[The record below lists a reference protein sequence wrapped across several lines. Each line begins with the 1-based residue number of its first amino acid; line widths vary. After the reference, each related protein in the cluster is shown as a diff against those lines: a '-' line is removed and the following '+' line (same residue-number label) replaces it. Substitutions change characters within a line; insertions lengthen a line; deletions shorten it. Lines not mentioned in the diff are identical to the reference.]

1 MPIVARPLRFA
12 CLLSC
17 TLGFYLVAIAHSEET
32 AKRFTPAEPSTAQ
45 ELYGQTIR
53 DSNPLAPMDERAGFH
68 VPDGFQIEL
77 IASEPLI
84 SKPMNMAF
92 DSVGRLWITQ
102 STQYPFPAK
111 VGERGTDAIVI
122 LEDNDH
128 NGTFEKSHVFADGL
142 NIPIG
147 MLPFGDGALCFSIP
161 DLLYLRDTDNDG
173 VCDRREVVLGPFDTT
188 RDTHGMVNS
197 LRMGEDGWVYACHG
211 FNNQSRIQGSD
222 GHAISLTSG
231 NVFRFRPDGS
241 RVELFSQG
249 QVNPFGLARDRWG
262 FWYAADCHSKPISQL
277 ILGGCHPSFGR
288 PDDGLGFVPPM
299 MDHLHGSTAIA
310 GLVHTKDSRF
320 PIAFQDNFLS
330 GNVMTCRINRNRIE
344 YQGATAKAVA
354 LPDLLT
360 SDDPWFRPVDLQF
373 GPDGHLYIADFYNKV
388 IGHYEVPLDHPGRD
402 RTSGRIWRIKWT
414 GDKETLVPEPSQE
427 MARDAIK
434 PTIDQLDA
442 TKPLEA
448 KKVLARWIRWLEND
462 ISSQGM
468 SYTEREQLL
477 RFGDALDLNT
487 EHPLTTEHNSMLLQS
502 LAELISSQYAV
513 ARNPSIATAPVDA
526 VTQERAVTQNSA
538 VTPEWLVRQTS
549 RIDSAR
555 DPVLM
560 QSVLIALRRTLLE
573 LRSRD
578 TRGFEAL
585 IDRIVG
591 GVKDP
596 KDGRAFSI
604 DAADVRALTRVLL
617 AMNDPTST
625 GGVLTLVEKQ
635 AANRESTADQKRIV
649 EELTIRLADV
659 VEDSEID
666 RLVALLE
673 SSSIDFHSMADQFLR
688 IAQRQQQQRGKV
700 LGNLKIRGQTM
711 IAKLSEEWLAN
722 TAKVGDANSVALIGF
737 MGVSAKKE
745 ERRDWGVEKRMLSKP
760 LSKKTEPGKFFSSM
774 TLGETYAGTWMS
786 APFVAPSKL
795 SFYVVGHNGLPSAPD
810 HNKNYVCLVSLDET
824 GSVIDE
830 IARALPPRS
839 DVAKFIEWDLAD
851 HRGEDQHSQD
861 HRGQSVQLQVVDGDS
876 ASSYAWIGFGECS
889 LMGLTPS
896 PLRNEWQRIVSFAE
910 CFGWPDDASLS
921 TSVSKLLNS
930 DLADWSSRLQLNKQR
945 YKNECGVAI
954 ELIEF
959 ATERHWMD
967 LVSDLGGG
975 FRTSDAWNWGSLS
988 QGKILSLAT
997 AMCKRCSYQDQERLV
1012 IRLSKHRESTEL
1024 MGHLCMNGALSRD
1037 SLRALPSNFWES
1049 LPSDGSVMLVSL
1061 RPEAVTP
1068 SARQS
1073 VVESKATAIVALKPD
1088 LQTGAK
1094 LFAERCALCHKL
1106 GDQGKVIGPQ
1116 LEGVGSRGI
1125 ARLCEDILWPDR
1137 NVDEAFRITLLTLEN
1152 GESLSGLVTERTA
1165 DSLLFTDQT
1174 GKQRRILVAEIEQ
1187 EKQSKLSLMPG
1198 NFEETMTNDELAA
1211 LIGFLRKQAGIK
1223 ATH

>member
-1 MPIVARPLRFA
+1 MHLVASQLRFA

-17 TLGFYLVAIAHSEET
+17 TLGFYFVAIARSDDT
-32 AKRFTPAEPSTAQ
+32 AEGFTPAEPTTAK
-45 ELYGQTIR
+45 ELFGQTIR
-53 DSNPLAPMDERAGFH
+53 ASNQRAPLDELEGFH
-68 VPDGFQIEL
+68 VPEGFQIEL
-77 IASEPLI
+77 IAAEPLI

-92 DSVGRLWITQ
+92 DSAGRLWLTQ

-111 VGERGTDAIVI
+111 EGETGTDAIVI
-122 LEDNDH
+122 LEDTDH

-161 DLLYLRDTDNDG
+161 NLLYLRDTDNDG
-173 VCDRREVVLGPFDTT
+173 VCDRREVVLGPFDTP

-211 FNNQSRIQGSD
+211 FNNQSRIQGTD
-222 GHAISLTSG
+222 GHAISMTSG

-320 PIAFQDNFLS
+320 PIPFQDNFLS

-344 YQGATAKAVA
+344 YHGATAKAVA

-402 RTSGRIWRIKWT
+402 RTSGRIWRLKWT
-414 GDKETLVPEPSQE
+414 GDKKTLVPEPSRE
-427 MARDAIK
+427 IVRDANK

-442 TKPLEA
+442 AKPMEA
-448 KKVLARWIRWLEND
+448 KKVLARWISWLEND

-468 SYTEREQLL
+468 SYTERDQLL
-477 RFGDALDLNT
+477 RFGDALDL
-487 EHPLTTEHNSMLLQS
+487 TTEHHRMLLQS
-502 LAELISSQYAV
+502 LAEIISSPYAGSS
-513 ARNPSIATAPVDA
+513 NPSIATVPADA
-526 VTQERAVTQNSA
+526 AAQKSA
-538 VTPEWLVRQTS
+538 LTPDWLVRQTS

-560 QSVLIALRRTLLE
+560 QSVLIALRSTLLE
-573 LRSRD
+573 LRTRD
-578 TRGFEAL
+578 TLGFEAL

-591 GVKDP
+591 GLKEP
-596 KDGRAFSI
+596 KNGSAFSI
-604 DAADVRALTRVLL
+604 DAAEVRAVTRVLL

-625 GGVLTLVEKQ
+625 SGVLTLVEKQ
-635 AANRESTADQKRIV
+635 AASRESTADQKRIV
-649 EELTIRLADV
+649 EELTMRLADV
-659 VEDSEID
+659 VDDSKID
-666 RLVALLE
+666 RLVSLME
-673 SSSIDFHSMADQFLR
+673 SSSNNFHSTADQFLR

-700 LGNLKIRGQTM
+700 LGNLKIRGQSM
-711 IAKLSEEWLAN
+711 LAKLSDEWLAN
-722 TAKVGDANSVALIGF
+722 AAISTNAAKVGEANSVALIGT
-737 MGVSAKKE
+737 MAVSEKKE
-745 ERRDWGVEKRMLSKP
+745 ERREWGVENRMLSMP
-760 LSKKTEPGKFFSSM
+760 TNKKAEPGRFFSSL
-774 TLGETYAGTWMS
+774 TLGETYTGTWTS
-786 APFVAPSKL
+786 APFIAPNKL
-795 SFYVVGHNGLPSAPD
+795 RFYVVGHNGLPSTPD
-810 HNKNYVCLVSLDET
+810 HNKNYVCLVSLDAS

-830 IARALPPRS
+830 IARVSPPRS
-839 DVAKFIEWDLAD
+839 DVATFVEWDLAD
-851 HRGEDQHSQD
+851 HRGQDHHSQD

-876 ASSYAWIGFGECS
+876 ASSYAWIGFGECD
-889 LMGLTPS
+889 LTGLNPG
-896 PLRNEWQRIVSFAE
+896 PLRNQWQRIVSFADS
-910 CFGWPDDASLS
+910 FGWPDDASQS
-921 TSVSKLLNS
+921 TILSKLLTS
-930 DLADWSSRLQLNKQR
+930 DLADWSSRFQLNKQR
-945 YKNECGVAI
+945 YKKECGVAI

-975 FRTSDAWNWGSLS
+975 FRTMETWDLRSVP
-988 QGKILSLAT
+988 QEKIRAIAASI
-997 AMCKRCSYQDQERLV
+997 CKRCSFKDQERLV
-1012 IRLSKHRESTEL
+1012 GRLSKHRESIEL
-1024 MGHLCMNGALSRD
+1024 MGQLCANGSLSRD

-1049 LPSDGSVMLVSL
+1049 LPSDGSVTLVGL
-1061 RPEAVTP
+1061 RPEAATP

-1073 VVESKATAIVALKPD
+1073 VVESKATAIAALKPD
-1088 LQTGAK
+1088 LQIGAK

-1137 NVDEAFRITLLTLEN
+1137 NVDEAFHITLLALEN

-1165 DSLLFTDQT
+1165 DSLMFTDQT
-1174 GKQRRILVAEIEQ
+1174 GKQRRILVADIEQ

-1223 ATH
+1223 TPAAAP